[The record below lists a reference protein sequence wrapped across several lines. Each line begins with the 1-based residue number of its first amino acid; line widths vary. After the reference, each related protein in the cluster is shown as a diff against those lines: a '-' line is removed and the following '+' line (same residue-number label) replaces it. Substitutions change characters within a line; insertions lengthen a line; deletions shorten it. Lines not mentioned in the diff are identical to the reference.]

1 MIIKLKNLS
10 IPFHRLGLGAILISP
25 DDSRYLKSLTDDA
38 EFCWVTATD
47 AITAESVLDST
58 MKRDIGDG
66 KEAGRSSRD
75 SRDREHRVRR

>member
-10 IPFHRLGLGAILISP
+10 ILIGP

-66 KEAGRSSRD
+66 KGWK
-75 SRDREHRVRR
+75 VIP

>member
-10 IPFHRLGLGAILISP
+10 I
-25 DDSRYLKSLTDDA
+25 
-38 EFCWVTATD
+38 TD

-66 KEAGRSSRD
+66 KGWK
-75 SRDREHRVRR
+75 VIP

>member
-10 IPFHRLGLGAILISP
+10 IPFHRLGLGAILIGP
-25 DDSRYLKSLTDDA
+25 DDSRYLKSLTDNA

-66 KEAGRSSRD
+66 KGWK
-75 SRDREHRVRR
+75 VIP

>member
-25 DDSRYLKSLTDDA
+25 NDTRYLKSLTDDA
-38 EFCWVTATD
+38 KFCWVTATD

-66 KEAGRSSRD
+66 KGWK
-75 SRDREHRVRR
+75 VIP

>member
-38 EFCWVTATD
+38 EFCWVTW
-47 AITAESVLDST
+47 LST
-58 MKRDIGDG
+58 VFIDPPCNC
-66 KEAGRSSRD
+66 
-75 SRDREHRVRR
+75 